1 MLLLTEQEIR
11 DSVDM
16 AVAIDVANTATTP
29 LEGDYS
35 IGPATGSPAAALM
48 YYD

>member
-16 AVAIDVANTATTP
+16 AVAIDVVERAFEVLARW
-29 LEGDYS
+29 
-35 IGPATGSPAAALM
+35 
-48 YYD
+48 